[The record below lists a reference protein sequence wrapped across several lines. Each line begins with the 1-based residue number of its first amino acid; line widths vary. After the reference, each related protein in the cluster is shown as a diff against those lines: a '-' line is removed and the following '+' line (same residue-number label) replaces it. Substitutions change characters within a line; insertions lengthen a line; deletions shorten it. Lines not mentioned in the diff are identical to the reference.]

1 MTRTHRQIALALA
14 LVVLAAAAPA
24 APASMASDRSAGRE
38 TKLQRGLDRVVTA
51 GVPGAV
57 LLVRAGRRTTRYTSG
72 HGDLTPTTPM
82 RPRDRFRVGS
92 ITKPFI
98 ATVVL
103 QLVAE
108 QKLTLE
114 DTVERWLP
122 GLVPDGERIS
132 VRQLLNHTSGLFAF
146 GADRDFVTQAFQD
159 PLRAWTPREI
169 VAIAT
174 AHPPTFAPGTGWSYS
189 DTNYFVLGMI
199 VEAATGNSLADELQR
214 RILAPLRLR
223 ATSLPTGPDIAGR
236 HAHGYFLRPREDV
249 TVGSPSVQWAA
260 GALVSNANDLARFF
274 RALLSGR
281 LLRPDLLELMRTT
294 VAAPQL
300 GPGNAYGLGLEKV
313 PEPCGALWGHTG
325 ASPGYVA
332 HALNSKHARRQVVV
346 LVNATGALSAAG
358 FFGLPT
364 RAAHAVDRL
373 IRTATCRERRN

>member
-1 MTRTHRQIALALA
+1 MTRTHRNVALSLALFA
-14 LVVLAAAAPA
+14 LAAAPA
-24 APASMASDRSAGRE
+24 MAAAAGRDRSTARE
-38 TKLQRGLDRVVTA
+38 AKLQRGLDHVVAA

-57 LLVRAGRRTTRYTSG
+57 LLVREGGRTIR
-72 HGDLTPTTPM
+72 LTGGRGRLRPQAPM
-82 RPRDRFRVGS
+82 RARDRFRVGS
-92 ITKPFI
+92 ITKPFV

-122 GLVPDGERIS
+122 GVVPNGERIS

-146 GADRDFVTQAFQD
+146 GGDRDFVTQAFRD
-159 PLRAWTPREI
+159 PLRVWTPREI
-169 VAIAT
+169 VAIAA
-174 AHPPTFAPGTGWSYS
+174 AHPPTFAPGAGWSYS
-189 DTNYFVLGMI
+189 DTNYFILGLV
-199 VEAATGNSLADELQR
+199 VEAATGRSLGSQLRD
-214 RILAPLRLR
+214 RIFAPLRLR
-223 ATSLPTGPDIAGR
+223 ATSLPADPGIAGR
-236 HAHGYFLRPREDV
+236 HAHGYFLRPLEDV

-260 GALVSNANDLARFF
+260 GALVSNADDLARFF

-281 LLRPDLLELMRTT
+281 LLRPDLLQLMRTT
-294 VAAPQL
+294 VAARQL

-313 PEPCGALWGHTG
+313 PEPCGAVWGHTG

-346 LVNATGALSAAG
+346 LVNATGGLSTAG
-358 FFGLPT
+358 LFGLPT

-373 IRTATCRERRN
+373 IRTATCR